1 MKIIRYNS
9 NFIVFLHLN
18 TPVLIFIYEPYHY
31 FLNKRRIITLIR
43 PLGGALSHSSLYKTR
58 KTSRFIDSVFKSL
71 VEPYNVLTKYQSST
85 LASYKSKILLQETIL
100 GLADRCTWVCS
111 SVYLVLSYF
120 LKHKRS
126 FYVYPCYR
134 NKSLLIY
141 SDLFYFL
148 IIFIFVF
155 QIVSNIIKRYLPVVP
170 RPIGF
175 DRWVMDD
182 YKHSWVSFTGV
193 EAVDS
198 KLVIDVARANL
209 PCSVPYYCYIY
220 ILSKS
225 DHNIV
230 LCDVFLEDRAYLGH
244 NIMGGLSFLIDVHLI
259 KMLKELNLEPE
270 QVDVSFRFYIA
281 VLEDPFKYNLSVERI
296 ENNYYPD
303 NKIYTYMYMSGL
315 EAADS
320 MYLYKEMRVY
330 EDSELVSGTIE
341 IHSGEL
347 QDGNVVTPN
356 VIKHWKLFFRC
367 HILTSS
373 TLAKLIADTI
383 KDEGYTLEDVFVVLT
398 LKKGGLSDDD
408 DDHDDGGGNAKYI
421 VTRARWSLSSNGTFT
436 RYYHTQTI
444 SNVSHNR
451 MYSSLASPSS
461 SEDIIK
467 TKSKWFNTLF
477 LTAHEISDVKIF
489 NQEFYSLDP
498 YARYSVLCRICYSNN
513 LYKMVSF
520 QYTLNDKGP
529 DTRKAAL
536 LEYIIWIS
544 YHVSECVAKHGFEAY
559 EITGLQFDVF
569 CIDFTTKSH
578 KKIFSAKTHCLY
590 LDTTKKNCLI
600 T

>member
-1 MKIIRYNS
+1 M
-9 NFIVFLHLN
+9 
-18 TPVLIFIYEPYHY
+18 
-31 FLNKRRIITLIR
+31 
-43 PLGGALSHSSLYKTR
+43 
-58 KTSRFIDSVFKSL
+58 
-71 VEPYNVLTKYQSST
+71 
-85 LASYKSKILLQETIL
+85 ASYKSKVLLQETIL

-148 IIFIFVF
+148 IIFNFVF
-155 QIVSNIIKRYLPVVP
+155 VIVSNIIKRYLPVVP
-170 RPIGF
+170 RPIWF

-182 YKHSWVSFTGV
+182 YGHSWVSFTGV
-193 EAVDS
+193 EAVDY
-198 KLVIDVARANL
+198 KLVIDIARANL
-209 PCSVPYYCYIY
+209 PCYVPYYCYIY

-244 NIMGGLSFLIDVHLI
+244 NLMGGHSFLIDVHLI

-281 VLEDPFKYNLSVERI
+281 VLEDPFKYNLSVERL
-296 ENNYYPD
+296 ENNYSPD
-303 NKIYTYMYMSGL
+303 NEIYTYMYMSGL

-341 IHSGEL
+341 IHLGEL

-373 TLAKLIADTI
+373 TLAKLIAETI

-398 LKKGGLSDDD
+398 
-408 DDHDDGGGNAKYI
+408 
-421 VTRARWSLSSNGTFT
+421 
-436 RYYHTQTI
+436 
-444 SNVSHNR
+444 
-451 MYSSLASPSS
+451 
-461 SEDIIK
+461 
-467 TKSKWFNTLF
+467 
-477 LTAHEISDVKIF
+477 
-489 NQEFYSLDP
+489 
-498 YARYSVLCRICYSNN
+498 
-513 LYKMVSF
+513 
-520 QYTLNDKGP
+520 
-529 DTRKAAL
+529 
-536 LEYIIWIS
+536 
-544 YHVSECVAKHGFEAY
+544 
-559 EITGLQFDVF
+559 
-569 CIDFTTKSH
+569 
-578 KKIFSAKTHCLY
+578 
-590 LDTTKKNCLI
+590 
-600 T
+600 

>member
-71 VEPYNVLTKYQSST
+71 VEPDNVLTKYQSST
-85 LASYKSKILLQETIL
+85 LASYKSKVLLQETIL
-100 GLADRCTWVCS
+100 ALADRCTWVCS

-175 DRWVMDD
+175 DRWVMDY

-296 ENNYYPD
+296 EKNYYPD

-315 EAADS
+315 EAVDS
-320 MYLYKEMRVY
+320 MYLYK
-330 EDSELVSGTIE
+330 
-341 IHSGEL
+341 
-347 QDGNVVTPN
+347 
-356 VIKHWKLFFRC
+356 
-367 HILTSS
+367 
-373 TLAKLIADTI
+373 
-383 KDEGYTLEDVFVVLT
+383 
-398 LKKGGLSDDD
+398 
-408 DDHDDGGGNAKYI
+408 
-421 VTRARWSLSSNGTFT
+421 
-436 RYYHTQTI
+436 
-444 SNVSHNR
+444 
-451 MYSSLASPSS
+451 
-461 SEDIIK
+461 
-467 TKSKWFNTLF
+467 
-477 LTAHEISDVKIF
+477 
-489 NQEFYSLDP
+489 
-498 YARYSVLCRICYSNN
+498 
-513 LYKMVSF
+513 
-520 QYTLNDKGP
+520 
-529 DTRKAAL
+529 
-536 LEYIIWIS
+536 
-544 YHVSECVAKHGFEAY
+544 
-559 EITGLQFDVF
+559 
-569 CIDFTTKSH
+569 
-578 KKIFSAKTHCLY
+578 
-590 LDTTKKNCLI
+590 
-600 T
+600 

>member
-71 VEPYNVLTKYQSST
+71 VEPDNVLTKYQSST

-296 ENNYYPD
+296 EKNYYPD

-398 LKKGGLSDDD
+398 LKKGGLRDDD

-590 LDTTKKNCLI
+590 LDTTKK
-600 T
+600 TAS